1 MNIRKARL
9 EDVEKNL
16 LNLYVDGFEYHHTGR
31 PDIFPSR
38 NRKELKEDLIN
49 TINNSNILVLEDN
62 EEILGYVVY
71 QLKEKRDKTL
81 WIDELVV
88 DKDNRHSGN
97 GKKLMEKIKEIAKK
111 ENCKRVEFCCW
122 SFNQNAMEM
131 YKHIGYK
138 EQRSVLE
145 INL

>member
-1 MNIRKARL
+1 M
-9 EDVEKNL
+9 
-16 LNLYVDGFEYHHTGR
+16 
-31 PDIFPSR
+31 
-38 NRKELKEDLIN
+38 
-49 TINNSNILVLEDN
+49 
-62 EEILGYVVY
+62 
-71 QLKEKRDKTL
+71 

-88 DKDNRHSGN
+88 YKDNRHSGN

-145 INL
+145 MNL